1 MIDKEETKAPS
12 QDLGEASTSAS
23 PEAKRASPL
32 AVFVRMW
39 KQRAWVRVLVSVFA
53 LVIFSWI
60 LITRGNW
67 QASAAWREGQ
77 LQTAN
82 AVGAALSNDVYR
94 SDISRLDQ
102 ILQRIAREG
111 SFRSV
116 TFTNLDGEVL
126 STTDAALR
134 GQRLPELSRAS
145 WKATLSGGAKDMI
158 VSRKIG
164 LAEDNPRGILRI
176 ALNPRP

>member
-1 MIDKEETKAPS
+1 MAEQEETKS
-12 QDLGEASTSAS
+12 SAQGINEGSSSSS
-23 PEAKRASPL
+23 PQVQKPSPL

-39 KQRAWVRVLVSVFA
+39 KQRAWVRALVTVFA
-53 LVIFSWI
+53 LFVFSWI
-60 LITRGNW
+60 LVTRGNW

-82 AVGAALSNDVYR
+82 AVGAALSNDVYS
-94 SDISRLDQ
+94 SDIARLDQ
-102 ILQRIAREG
+102 ILQRIARDG

-145 WKATLSGGAKDMI
+145 WKATLSGGAKDAV

-164 LAEDNPRGILRI
+164 LAESNPRGVLRI

>member
-1 MIDKEETKAPS
+1 MAENEETKTSTQGLSEGSSAGAP
-12 QDLGEASTSAS
+12 EVKKPSALS
-23 PEAKRASPL
+23 
-32 AVFVRMW
+32 VFFRMW
-39 KQRAWVRVLVSVFA
+39 KQRAWVRVVVSVFA

-67 QASAAWREGQ
+67 QTSSAWRNGQ
-77 LQTAN
+77 LQAAD
-82 AVGAALSNDVYR
+82 AVGAALTNDVYR

-111 SFRSV
+111 NFRSV

-126 STTDAALR
+126 STTDAALK
-134 GQRLPELSRAS
+134 GQRLPELARAS
-145 WKATLSGGAKDMI
+145 WKAGISGRANDLV

-164 LAEDNPRGILRI
+164 LAEDNPRGVLRI
-176 ALNPRP
+176 ALNPQP

>member
-1 MIDKEETKAPS
+1 MAEQEETKHSEKEFNEGSA
-12 QDLGEASTSAS
+12 SAS
-23 PEAKRASPL
+23 PEVKKASPF
-32 AVFVRMW
+32 AVFLRMW
-39 KQRAWVRVLVSVFA
+39 KQRAWVRVLVTVFGIA
-53 LVIFSWI
+53 VFTWI

-102 ILQRIAREG
+102 ILQRVAREG

-145 WKATLSGGAKDMI
+145 WKASLSGGAKDMI